1 MKNTIF
7 AQKKYIPSLE
17 EHRRSFLFSTLKSL
31 TEILGNEAYQV
42 QREITSLKLCR
53 ILRVSTEAEMN
64 ICRILTLRIVDK
76 GEFVQLE
83 GNTGDSFYV
92 CALSHV

>member
-1 MKNTIF
+1 MF
-7 AQKKYIPSLE
+7 F
-17 EHRRSFLFSTLKSL
+17 SFLYYQSL